1 MGLSIKKL
9 NLDIFSRKN
18 QDKWT
23 EIGCLTLKNIDFQ
36 IHLDETKKH
45 IQLKVDNLQLDNY
58 SSQNPYFDVIISDI
72 EGVHETNEIVE
83 NKIIDFEAVILN
95 TMDPQVM

>member
-1 MGLSIKKL
+1 
-9 NLDIFSRKN
+9 
-18 QDKWT
+18 
-23 EIGCLTLKNIDFQ
+23 
-36 IHLDETKKH
+36 
-45 IQLKVDNLQLDNY
+45 
-58 SSQNPYFDVIISDI
+58 VIISDI